1 MAICMSAIKNAI
13 DVPITPDKLDTL
25 LRQMHQD
32 NTDLQVMVNA
42 DADNAYS
49 RIMQIMALIQNVGI
63 TQVSLLSESVQ

>member
-1 MAICMSAIKNAI
+1 
-13 DVPITPDKLDTL
+13 
-25 LRQMHQD
+25 MHQD

-42 DADNAYS
+42 DADNAYG

>member
-1 MAICMSAIKNAI
+1 M
-13 DVPITPDKLDTL
+13 PITPDKLDTL

>member
-1 MAICMSAIKNAI
+1 
-13 DVPITPDKLDTL
+13 
-25 LRQMHQD
+25 MHQD